1 MEQVGDFFDGEFL
14 GQKQDAISSLI
25 VGLVRPEQKVAVQQ
39 VGDGG
44 FLDEE
49 FLGKEEGTAGDFVVS
64 EKQGDV
70 GRIGFEMAK

>member
-1 MEQVGDFFDGEFL
+1 M
-14 GQKQDAISSLI
+14 I
-25 VGLVRPEQKVAVQQ
+25 VGLVRTEQKVAVKQ
-39 VGDGG
+39 VGGGG